1 VRAVGPD
8 HRRSTSI
15 DDIEPLTI
23 SSAGRLAERLRTLQ
37 LVTARGCLKLRAR
50 FVRLFLLL
58 RWGPR
63 PPERLL
69 IAPQDIRTGDQTT
82 AADIYAGAYAF
93 GGKIVSA
100 HGRSPFGIAAPSEE
114 WARILNG
121 FNWLRH
127 LRSANTALARANARS
142 LINEFIVLSGRTSTL
157 PAWETDVVA
166 RRTLCWLSQS
176 PMLLNGADHD
186 EYRRFLRVLS
196 RGYWLLR
203 REARYGLAGEVQL
216 TAAIAMTAF
225 ALCVQGGASS
235 LKRAVT
241 TLNRQ
246 LNEQILLDGGSVG
259 RNPQALVELLFDL
272 LPLRQA
278 FDARGLSPPPE
289 LLNAIDRMTPTLRM
303 FQHGDGS
310 LALFNGAG
318 VTAPARIALALSYA
332 DSRGQPIFNAR
343 YSGYQ
348 RLEREDALVLVDAG
362 PPPPPLF
369 SHAAHAGCLSFEFS
383 LGSERIVV
391 NCGAPG
397 AQRPDLRAIARTT
410 AAHSTLTVNDASSC
424 IFSAQAGVPGWFD
437 DEIWFGPKHVPVT
450 RTDDERE
457 TTVFASHDG
466 YLKRF
471 GLIHERKLTLQ
482 TNGRRLEGRDR
493 LIAEHKPA
501 AKEARYAIR
510 FHIHPSVALTSIW
523 QGLGVLLQTADG
535 VALAFEAGGL
545 PVHVEESIFFAAPEG
560 PRSCEQIVIHGVT
573 SEIDEVRWSFSL
585 APRGVDGD
593 EADDPSFP

>member
-1 VRAVGPD
+1 M
-8 HRRSTSI
+8 
-15 DDIEPLTI
+15 TI
-23 SSAGRLAERLRTLQ
+23 SSAGRLAESLRTLYRA
-37 LVTARGCLKLRAR
+37 TARGGLRLRAR
-50 FVRLFLLL
+50 FARLLL
-58 RWGPR
+58 PLGWGSR

-82 AADIYAGAYAF
+82 AADIYAGYYAF
-93 GGKIVSA
+93 GGKVVSA
-100 HGRSPFGIAAPSEE
+100 HGRSPFEIAPPSAE

-121 FNWLRH
+121 FSWLRH
-127 LRSANTALARANARS
+127 LRSADTALARANARS
-142 LINEFIVLSGRTSTL
+142 LVNEFIVLSGRTSTL
-157 PAWETDVVA
+157 PAWEPGVVA

-196 RGYWLLR
+196 RGYWRLR
-203 REARYGLAGEVQL
+203 REARDGLAGEAQL

-225 ALCVQGGASS
+225 ALCVQGGANL
-235 LKRAVT
+235 LKRAVA
-241 TLNRQ
+241 TLNGQ
-246 LNEQILLDGGSVG
+246 LNKQILLDGGPIG
-259 RNPQALVELLFDL
+259 RNPQALVDLLFDL

-278 FDARGLSPPPE
+278 FAARGLSPPPE
-289 LLNAIDRMTPTLRM
+289 LLNAIDRMTPALRM

-318 VTAPARIALALSYA
+318 VTAPEHIALALSYA

-348 RLEREDALVLVDAG
+348 RLEGGGALVLFDAG

-397 AQRPDLRAIARTT
+397 AQRADLSAIARTT
-410 AAHSTLTVNDASSC
+410 AAHSTLIVNDASSC
-424 IFSAQAGVPGWFD
+424 IFRAQEGARGWFD
-437 DEIWFGPKHVPVT
+437 DEILSDPNEVPVT
-450 RTDDERE
+450 RKDDERE
-457 TTVFASHDG
+457 TTVVASHDG

-482 TNGRRLEGRDR
+482 TDGGRLAGRDR
-493 LIAEHKPA
+493 LTAERQTG

-523 QGLGVLLQTADG
+523 EGLGVLLQTADG

-545 PVHVEESIFFAAPEG
+545 PVDVEESIFFAASEG
-560 PRSCEQIVIHGVT
+560 PRSCKQIVIYGVT
-573 SEIDEVRWSFSL
+573 TDINKVHWSFTL
-585 APRGVDGD
+585 VAPCADGD
-593 EADDPSFP
+593 EGDNAGLS

>member
-1 VRAVGPD
+1 
-8 HRRSTSI
+8 
-15 DDIEPLTI
+15 
-23 SSAGRLAERLRTLQ
+23 
-37 LVTARGCLKLRAR
+37 VTARGCLKLRVRFAR
-50 FVRLFLLL
+50 FFLPLG
-58 RWGPR
+58 WGSR
-63 PPERLL
+63 PQERLL

-82 AADIYAGAYAF
+82 AADIYAGTYAF

-121 FNWLRH
+121 FGWLRH
-127 LRSANTALARANARS
+127 LRAADTALARANARS
-142 LINEFIVLSGRTSTL
+142 LLNEFIVLSGRTSTL
-157 PAWETDVVA
+157 PAWEPSVVA

-176 PMLLNGADHD
+176 PMLLDGADHD

-196 RGYWLLR
+196 RGYWRLR
-203 REARYGLAGEVQL
+203 REARDGLAGEVQL

-225 ALCVQGGASS
+225 ALCVQGGANL
-235 LKRAVT
+235 LKRAVA
-241 TLNRQ
+241 TLNDQ
-246 LNEQILLDGGSVG
+246 LNKQILLDGGSVG
-259 RNPQALVELLFDL
+259 RNPQALVDLLFDL

-278 FDARGLSPPPE
+278 FAARGLSPPPE

-348 RLEREDALVLVDAG
+348 RLEGGDALVLVDAG

-397 AQRPDLRAIARTT
+397 ARQADLRAIARTT
-410 AAHSTLTVNDASSC
+410 AAHSTLIVNDASSC

-437 DEIWFGPKHVPVT
+437 DEIWSGPKHVPVA

-457 TTVFASHDG
+457 TTIVASHDG

-482 TNGRRLEGRDR
+482 TSGGRLEGRDR
-493 LIAEHKPA
+493 LTAEHKPA

-523 QGLGVLLQTADG
+523 NGLGVLLQTANG
-535 VALAFEAGGL
+535 AALAFEAGGL
-545 PVHVEESIFFAAPEG
+545 PVNVEESIFFAAPEG

-573 SEIDEVRWSFSL
+573 SDINEVHWAFSL
-585 APRGVDGD
+585 AAPCADGD
-593 EADDPSFP
+593 EADNANLP

>member
-1 VRAVGPD
+1 MIGYFPRIIGD
-8 HRRSTSI
+8 RL
-15 DDIEPLTI
+15 PLTI

-50 FVRLFLLL
+50 FARLFLPLQ
-58 RWGPR
+58 WGPR

-69 IAPQDIRTGDQTT
+69 IAPQDIRAGDQTT

-100 HGRSPFGIAAPSEE
+100 RGRSPFGIAAPSEE
-114 WARILNG
+114 WARRLNG
-121 FNWLRH
+121 FDWLRH

-157 PAWETDVVA
+157 PAWEPGVVA

-186 EYRRFLRVLS
+186 AHRRFLRVLS

-203 REARYGLAGEVQL
+203 REARYGIAGEVQL

-225 ALCVQGGASS
+225 ALCVQGRANL
-235 LKRAVT
+235 LKRAVA
-241 TLNRQ
+241 TLDGQ
-246 LNEQILLDGGSVG
+246 LNKQILLDGGSIG

-272 LPLRQA
+272 LPLRQSFA
-278 FDARGLSPPPE
+278 ARGLSPPRE
-289 LLNAIDRMTPTLRM
+289 LLNAIDRLTPALRM

-318 VTAPARIALALSYA
+318 VTAPERIALALSYA
-332 DSRGQPIFNAR
+332 DLRGQPIFNAR

-348 RLEREDALVLVDAG
+348 RLEGGDALVLVDAG

-369 SHAAHAGCLSFEFS
+369 SYAAHAGCLSFEFS

-397 AQRPDLRAIARTT
+397 AQRADLRAIARTT
-410 AAHSTLTVNDASSC
+410 AAHSTLIVNDESSC
-424 IFSAQAGVPGWFD
+424 IFGAQAGVRGWFD
-437 DEIWFGPKHVPVT
+437 DEIWSGPKHVPVT
-450 RTDDERE
+450 RTDDEKE
-457 TTVFASHDG
+457 TTVVASHNG
-466 YLKRF
+466 YLERF
-471 GLIHERKLTLQ
+471 GLIHERQLTLK
-482 TNGRRLEGRDR
+482 TNGGRLEGRDR
-493 LIAEHKPA
+493 LAAEHKTG
-501 AKEARYAIR
+501 AKEAHYAIR
-510 FHIHPSVALTSIW
+510 FHIHPSVSLTPIW
-523 QGLGVLLQTADG
+523 EGLGVLLQTADG

-545 PVHVEESIFFAAPEG
+545 PVDVEESIFFAAPDG

-573 SEIDEVRWSFSL
+573 SDSNEVHWTFSL
-585 APRGVDGD
+585 AAPCAGGD
-593 EADDPSFP
+593 EADNAGLP